1 MFQCILLHKFNFQER
16 TQYLQVH
23 ADNSSRVGQILPQ
36 FCQNSQGKIHSPFC
50 FSKLQS
56 IPSLTFFFFIVVDFV
71 IHWNETAMGLH
82 VFPIPIPPPTSLFL
96 DLLSSW
102 SRRKLVLVRNLA
114 CPEVR
119 RGHPRAL
126 ISVYLVNGAYPMKMQ
141 VKGVEGKPSG
151 CITST
156 PCSWMAKR
164 HGINH

>member
-36 FCQNSQGKIHSPFC
+36 FYQNSQGQIHSRFC

-56 IPSLTFFFFIVVDFV
+56 IPSLTFFFFFCSGFC
-71 IHWNETAMGLH
+71 HTLKWNSHGFTCVPH
-82 VFPIPIPPPTSLFL
+82 PDPPSHLPLPWL
-96 DLLSSW
+96 LLSSW
-102 SRRKLVLVRNLA
+102 SRRKLVLGRNLA
-114 CPEVR
+114 CPGVR

-126 ISVYLVNGAYPMKMQ
+126 ISVYLVNGAYPMEMQ
-141 VKGVEGKPSG
+141 VEGVEGKPSG

-164 HGINH
+164 HE